1 MMEVVSVVRR
11 GRDGVRGGKEREE
24 GGKEREE
31 GGKEREEGGRAS
43 EWDPIYLSIFSFA
56 KKLSTEDFH

>member
-11 GRDGVRGGKEREE
+11 GRDGVR